1 MEEKQMSEDRFI
13 NLETKISHQDFLL
26 EELHQVVYKQQLT
39 IDILEKKII
48 ALSKRFEETG
58 TTGIEIR
65 GNEKP
70 PHY

>member
-1 MEEKQMSEDRFI
+1 MGMSDDRFI
-13 NLETKISHQDFLL
+13 NLETKISHQEYLL
-26 EELHQVVYKQQLT
+26 EELHQVIYKQQLT
-39 IDILEKKII
+39 IDSLEKKVL

>member
-1 MEEKQMSEDRFI
+1 
-13 NLETKISHQDFLL
+13 LETKISHQDFLL
-26 EELHQVVYKQQLT
+26 EELHQVIYKQQLT
-39 IDILEKKII
+39 IDLLEKKIM
-48 ALSKRFEETG
+48 ALSKHFEETG